1 MGWVALEELGQKNS
15 LEQRRS
21 PIKYHKKI
29 KAIMMRSMYCN
40 PLEIKR
46 QFFGSGM
53 KKFTK
58 YFLTH
63 GY

>member
-1 MGWVALEELGQKNS
+1 MGWVALEELGQKKS

-40 PLEIKR
+40 PLEIT
-46 QFFGSGM
+46 GSGFFLNWD
-53 KKFTK
+53 KKV
-58 YFLTH
+58 Y
-63 GY
+63 